1 MLAQG
6 TSLALASQQAF
17 LCGGSILA
25 GAHFG
30 TINSSTATKTT
41 PRGFEPLRAEPN
53 GFLVH
58 LLDRT
63 DTVSPPFWARPKPTL
78 CARRLVGTLGTVE
91 ALESSEVLEVSEK
104 METMD
109 TSSACEAIRASA
121 LRCLQGFP
129 AVVQGLLRSCC
140 RVSRRC
146 LQGSHKACK
155 RLS

>member
-1 MLAQG
+1 MTHTGGVERAQG
-6 TSLALASQQAF
+6 WRS
-17 LCGGSILA
+17 
-25 GAHFG
+25 
-30 TINSSTATKTT
+30 KTT

-58 LLDRT
+58 LLDRS

-78 CARRLVGTLGTVE
+78 CAGRLAGTLGTVE

-104 METMD
+104 IETMD

-155 RLS
+155 MLSQGVCKVCSS